1 MLWFSIA
8 TMIPVLLLAL
18 AGLSGGVW
26 CLIALLYLTGFTYL
40 MDRLVQG
47 AAARRSADGE
57 FPVGEELAL
66 FLGFAHLVLIWIALY
81 AIGGDSGLGL

>member
-47 AAARRSADGE
+47 AAARRSADGN
-57 FPVGEELAL
+57 FPWARNWRSFLAL
-66 FLGFAHLVLIWIALY
+66 PI
-81 AIGGDSGLGL
+81 SS